1 MNIDVAY
8 KNDINDLVNLRI
20 EYLLSDY
27 KVIEED
33 KLNTIRNNLPTYFME
48 HLNKDLFAYVKEN
61 YRKHK
66 CE

>member
-27 KVIEED
+27 KVIE
-33 KLNTIRNNLPTYFME
+33 
-48 HLNKDLFAYVKEN
+48 
-61 YRKHK
+61 
-66 CE
+66 

>member
-33 KLNTIRNNLPTYFME
+33 KINTIRDNLPTYFME
-48 HLNKDLFAYVKEN
+48 HF
-61 YRKHK
+61 
-66 CE
+66 CICM

>member
-27 KVIEED
+27 KVIDYD
-33 KLNTIRNNLPTYFME
+33 K
-48 HLNKDLFAYVKEN
+48 
-61 YRKHK
+61 
-66 CE
+66 